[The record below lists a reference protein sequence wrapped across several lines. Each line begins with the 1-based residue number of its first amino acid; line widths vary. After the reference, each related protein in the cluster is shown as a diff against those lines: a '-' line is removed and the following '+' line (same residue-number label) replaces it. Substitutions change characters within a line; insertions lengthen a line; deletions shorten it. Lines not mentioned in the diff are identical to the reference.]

1 MSKPLNLQDHFMP
14 IPGDPDGAM
23 QLSMPALLL
32 VIADCINSDDST
44 PEGQQRA
51 KAVITEFVAMLRQ
64 SHYPQAEYLETWL
77 LRGNPDARRL
87 LPARVKAVD
96 AVGQI
101 EVGNMLNRMMQ
112 DE

>member
-23 QLSMPALLL
+23 HLSMPATLL

-51 KAVITEFVAMLRQ
+51 KDVITEFVAMLRQ
-64 SHYPQAEYLETWL
+64 IHYPQVEYLETWL
-77 LRGNPDARRL
+77 LCGNPDARRL
-87 LPARVKAVD
+87 LPALVKAVD
-96 AVGQI
+96 AVGQVA
-101 EVGNMLNRMMQ
+101 VGEMVSRAMK
-112 DE
+112 

>member
-32 VIADCINSDDST
+32 MAASCVDSDDT
-44 PEGQQRA
+44 PLQGKQRA
-51 KAVITEFVAMLRQ
+51 TSVLMEFVAMLHQ
-64 SHYPQAEYLETWL
+64 IHYPQAEYLETWL

-87 LPARVKAVD
+87 LPALVKAVD
-96 AVGQI
+96 AVGQ
-101 EVGNMLNRMMQ
+101 EAVGRMINRMM
-112 DE
+112 EGN

>member
-32 VIADCINSDDST
+32 VTSSCIKSDDT
-44 PEGQQRA
+44 PLQGKQRA
-51 KAVITEFVAMLRQ
+51 TSVLVEFVAMLRQ

-87 LPARVKAVD
+87 LPALVKAVD
-96 AVGQI
+96 AVGQDAVVRMI
-101 EVGNMLNRMMQ
+101 NRLMEGN
-112 DE
+112 

>member
-1 MSKPLNLQDHFMP
+1 MTKPLNLHEHFTP

-23 QLSMPALLL
+23 HLSMPATLL

-51 KAVITEFVAMLRQ
+51 KAVITEFVAMLRKI
-64 SHYPQAEYLETWL
+64 HWPQAEYLETWL

-87 LPARVKAVD
+87 LPALVKAVD
-96 AVGQI
+96 AVGQM
-101 EVGNMLNRMMQ
+101 EVGNMLNRMM
-112 DE
+112 EGL